1 MEDQVK
7 IEDVSNIK
15 KKISISISAE
25 NVDKKFDEFFRSIQ
39 KDVQINGFR
48 KGKVPVS
55 ALKLHFGD
63 RAKSTVS
70 QMLLSE
76 QYTKVIRDNN
86 INPVGNP
93 TFDNLSND
101 AQYPGVF
108 NKDNSY
114 TVDILVDVLPKLD
127 PVGYD
132 GLELEKPTFDEQ
144 AEYETKLMTQ
154 REQFAER
161 IQITDRGA
169 QLGDALVIDFKGMLD
184 GMPFNGGSAEGY
196 AINKL
201 GQSNFIPGF
210 EEQMVGMKAEETKT
224 IKVKFP
230 EDYKAKHLAGK
241 ETEFEIKVHS
251 VIESKLANVDN
262 DLALMVGYQT
272 VEEMEAKLRG
282 DVKQEIESRFRAQ
295 IEKQIIDKLK
305 TLNKVDVPDS
315 MIRVE
320 QSKILQQAGVK
331 ADQVNES
338 LLKSIEGLA
347 KYNAERSILI
357 DAVYDKEPSMEINP
371 DELDKLLEEFA
382 TKYQKTKDEFVSML
396 YNTKQMDSFV
406 HVLRAKKVIDF
417 IIERSKGAEE
427 VSK

>member
-1 MEDQVK
+1 M
-7 IEDVSNIK
+7 I
-15 KKISISISAE
+15 
-25 NVDKKFDEFFRSIQ
+25 
-39 KDVQINGFR
+39 
-48 KGKVPVS
+48 
-55 ALKLHFGD
+55 
-63 RAKSTVS
+63 
-70 QMLLSE
+70 LSE
-76 QYTKVIRDNN
+76 HYTKVIRDNN

-93 TFDNLSND
+93 TFDNLNKDS
-101 AQYPGVF
+101 QYPGVF

-114 TVDILVDVLPKLD
+114 AVDILVDVLPKLD
-127 PVGYD
+127 VVGYD
-132 GLELEKPTFDEQ
+132 GLVLEKPTFDEQ
-144 AEYETKLMTQ
+144 AEYETKLMAQ

-161 IQITDRGA
+161 VQITDRGA

-196 AINKL
+196 ALNKL

-210 EEQMVGMKAEETKT
+210 EEQIVGMKAEETKT

-230 EDYKAKHLAGK
+230 DDYKAKHLAGK
-241 ETEFEIKVHS
+241 DADFEIKVHS
-251 VIESKLANVDN
+251 IIESKLANVDN
-262 DLALMVGYQT
+262 DLALMVGHQT
-272 VEEMEAKLRG
+272 VEEMEAKLRD
-282 DVKQEIESRFRAQ
+282 DVKQEVESRFRAQ

-305 TLNKVDVPDS
+305 DLNKVEVPDS

-320 QSKILQQAGVK
+320 QSKILQNAGVK
-331 ADQVNES
+331 PEQVSDS

-347 KYNAERSILI
+347 RYNSERSILI